1 MGKKNISFEDILE
14 RHIFNAIDEIKDNNI
29 SFNITQFK
37 SIVNSSI
44 NQKLKGHDKD
54 LSYEVK
60 SKFSGSFTSLF
71 KRIEDAIEV
80 VEWAIDHRQ
89 AMLKDNDLLDRE
101 HYRLN
106 LNEIH
111 QLRQGK
117 AYLELIT
124 DMLYGTSELLE
135 IDQEIAEDN

>member
-1 MGKKNISFEDILE
+1 M
-14 RHIFNAIDEIKDNNI
+14 
-29 SFNITQFK
+29 
-37 SIVNSSI
+37 
-44 NQKLKGHDKD
+44 KL
-54 LSYEVK
+54 
-60 SKFSGSFTSLF
+60 

-89 AMLKDNDLLDRE
+89 SMLKDNNL
-101 HYRLN
+101 Y
-106 LNEIH
+106 LNEIY

>member
-1 MGKKNISFEDILE
+1 MK
-14 RHIFNAIDEIKDNNI
+14 IDLNTSLKNNI
-29 SFNITQFK
+29 HE
-37 SIVNSSI
+37 NSLTKI
-44 NQKLKGHDKD
+44 MKL
-54 LSYEVK
+54 
-60 SKFSGSFTSLF
+60 

-89 AMLKDNDLLDRE
+89 SMLKDNNL
-101 HYRLN
+101 Y

-135 IDQEIAEDN
+135 MDQEIAED

>member
-1 MGKKNISFEDILE
+1 M
-14 RHIFNAIDEIKDNNI
+14 
-29 SFNITQFK
+29 
-37 SIVNSSI
+37 
-44 NQKLKGHDKD
+44 KL
-54 LSYEVK
+54 
-60 SKFSGSFTSLF
+60 

-89 AMLKDNDLLDRE
+89 SMLKDNNL
-101 HYRLN
+101 Y
-106 LNEIH
+106 LNEIY

-135 IDQEIAEDN
+135 QDQEIAEDN

>member
-1 MGKKNISFEDILE
+1 M
-14 RHIFNAIDEIKDNNI
+14 
-29 SFNITQFK
+29 
-37 SIVNSSI
+37 
-44 NQKLKGHDKD
+44 KL
-54 LSYEVK
+54 
-60 SKFSGSFTSLF
+60 

-89 AMLKDNDLLDRE
+89 SMLKDNNLC
-101 HYRLN
+101 

-135 IDQEIAEDN
+135 MDQEIAEDN

>member
-1 MGKKNISFEDILE
+1 M
-14 RHIFNAIDEIKDNNI
+14 
-29 SFNITQFK
+29 
-37 SIVNSSI
+37 
-44 NQKLKGHDKD
+44 KL
-54 LSYEVK
+54 
-60 SKFSGSFTSLF
+60 

-80 VEWAIDHRQ
+80 IEWSIDHRQ
-89 AMLKDNDLLDRE
+89 SMLKDNNLC
-101 HYRLN
+101 

-135 IDQEIAEDN
+135 IDRDVLQEITEED

>member
-1 MGKKNISFEDILE
+1 M
-14 RHIFNAIDEIKDNNI
+14 
-29 SFNITQFK
+29 
-37 SIVNSSI
+37 
-44 NQKLKGHDKD
+44 KL
-54 LSYEVK
+54 
-60 SKFSGSFTSLF
+60 

-89 AMLKDNDLLDRE
+89 SMMKDNDLLDRD
-101 HYRLN
+101 HYRFN

>member
-1 MGKKNISFEDILE
+1 MFKVGNSYVSPVLSKNE
-14 RHIFNAIDEIKDNNI
+14 
-29 SFNITQFK
+29 
-37 SIVNSSI
+37 NSVTKM
-44 NQKLKGHDKD
+44 KL
-54 LSYEVK
+54 
-60 SKFSGSFTSLF
+60 

-89 AMLKDNDLLDRE
+89 SMFGAVLDE
-101 HYRLN
+101 KSLI
-106 LNEIH
+106 NEMH

>member
-1 MGKKNISFEDILE
+1 MSSW
-14 RHIFNAIDEIKDNNI
+14 RRARDNTSNEGE
-29 SFNITQFK
+29 TM
-37 SIVNSSI
+37 
-44 NQKLKGHDKD
+44 KL
-54 LSYEVK
+54 
-60 SKFSGSFTSLF
+60 

-89 AMLKDNDLLDRE
+89 SMLKNNNL
-101 HYRLN
+101 Y
-106 LNEIH
+106 LNEMH

-135 IDQEIAEDN
+135 MDLQIAEDN

>member
-1 MGKKNISFEDILE
+1 MSSW
-14 RHIFNAIDEIKDNNI
+14 RRARDNTSNEGE
-29 SFNITQFK
+29 TM
-37 SIVNSSI
+37 
-44 NQKLKGHDKD
+44 KL
-54 LSYEVK
+54 
-60 SKFSGSFTSLF
+60 

-89 AMLKDNDLLDRE
+89 SMLKDNNL
-101 HYRLN
+101 Y
-106 LNEIH
+106 LNEIY

-135 IDQEIAEDN
+135 QDQEIAEDN

>member
-1 MGKKNISFEDILE
+1 LACAFWRRARGHSSNEG
-14 RHIFNAIDEIKDNNI
+14 EIM
-29 SFNITQFK
+29 
-37 SIVNSSI
+37 
-44 NQKLKGHDKD
+44 KL
-54 LSYEVK
+54 
-60 SKFSGSFTSLF
+60 

-89 AMLKDNDLLDRE
+89 SMLKDNDL
-101 HYRLN
+101 Y

-135 IDQEIAEDN
+135 MDQEIAEDN

>member
-1 MGKKNISFEDILE
+1 MFKVGNSYVSPVLSKNE
-14 RHIFNAIDEIKDNNI
+14 
-29 SFNITQFK
+29 
-37 SIVNSSI
+37 NSVTKM
-44 NQKLKGHDKD
+44 KL
-54 LSYEVK
+54 
-60 SKFSGSFTSLF
+60 

-89 AMLKDNDLLDRE
+89 SMFGAVLDE
-101 HYRLN
+101 KSLI
-106 LNEIH
+106 NEMH

-135 IDQEIAEDN
+135 MDQEIAEDN

>member
-1 MGKKNISFEDILE
+1 M
-14 RHIFNAIDEIKDNNI
+14 
-29 SFNITQFK
+29 
-37 SIVNSSI
+37 
-44 NQKLKGHDKD
+44 KL
-54 LSYEVK
+54 
-60 SKFSGSFTSLF
+60 

-89 AMLKDNDLLDRE
+89 SMFGAVIDEKSLI
-101 HYRLN
+101 
-106 LNEIH
+106 NEIH

-135 IDQEIAEDN
+135 MDREIAEDN

>member
-1 MGKKNISFEDILE
+1 MSSW
-14 RHIFNAIDEIKDNNI
+14 RRARDNTSNEGE
-29 SFNITQFK
+29 TM
-37 SIVNSSI
+37 
-44 NQKLKGHDKD
+44 KL
-54 LSYEVK
+54 
-60 SKFSGSFTSLF
+60 

-89 AMLKDNDLLDRE
+89 SMLKDNNL
-101 HYRLN
+101 Y
-106 LNEIH
+106 LNEMH

-135 IDQEIAEDN
+135 MDLQIAEDN

>member
-1 MGKKNISFEDILE
+1 M
-14 RHIFNAIDEIKDNNI
+14 
-29 SFNITQFK
+29 
-37 SIVNSSI
+37 
-44 NQKLKGHDKD
+44 KL
-54 LSYEVK
+54 
-60 SKFSGSFTSLF
+60 

-89 AMLKDNDLLDRE
+89 SMLNYDL
-101 HYRLN
+101 Y
-106 LNEIH
+106 LNERH

-135 IDQEIAEDN
+135 MDQQIAEDN

>member
-1 MGKKNISFEDILE
+1 M
-14 RHIFNAIDEIKDNNI
+14 
-29 SFNITQFK
+29 
-37 SIVNSSI
+37 
-44 NQKLKGHDKD
+44 KL
-54 LSYEVK
+54 
-60 SKFSGSFTSLF
+60 

-89 AMLKDNDLLDRE
+89 SMLKNNNL
-101 HYRLN
+101 Y
-106 LNEIH
+106 LNEMH

-135 IDQEIAEDN
+135 MDLQIAEDN